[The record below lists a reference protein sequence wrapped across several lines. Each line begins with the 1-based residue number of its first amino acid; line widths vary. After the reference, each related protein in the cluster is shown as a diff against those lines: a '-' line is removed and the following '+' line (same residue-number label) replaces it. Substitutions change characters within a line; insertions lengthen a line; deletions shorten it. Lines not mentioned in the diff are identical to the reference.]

1 MQFFPRILLTALL
14 AGLLSGAVAT
24 VLHNLGTVPII
35 LQAET
40 YEQAA
45 EAHGHPAGA
54 PSAVAQAP
62 VPTPADTHAH
72 DDEGWSPADG
82 AERIGYTLLADL
94 LTGIGFALLLVSGF
108 ALRAPPGTAGG
119 APRDGSGAIGWRQ
132 GLFWGL
138 AGFAVFTL
146 APGLGLP
153 PELPGTEAAP
163 LAERQVWW
171 LAAAALTA
179 TALALI
185 AFTRHPG
192 WAVLAVLLLILPHL
206 AGAPQPAEHGALAPP
221 DLARRFAVTATV
233 TSLLF
238 WVVLGTAAGWLY
250 GRPARRMT

>member
-1 MQFFPRILLTALL
+1 MQSFPRILLTALL
-14 AGLLSGAVAT
+14 AGLLSGALAT

-40 YEQAA
+40 YERAA
-45 EAHGHPAGA
+45 EAPDHHTTAA
-54 PSAVAQAP
+54 PCQDHASAPLSQEAHA
-62 VPTPADTHAH
+62 AAHAH

-82 AERIGYTLLADL
+82 AERIAYTLLADL

-108 ALRAPPGTAGG
+108 ALRAPPGGD
-119 APRDGSGAIGWRQ
+119 RSIGWRQ

-153 PELPGTEAAP
+153 PELPGTESAP
-163 LAERQVWW
+163 LAERQLWW
-171 LAAAALTA
+171 LATAALTA

-185 AFTRHPG
+185 AFTRKPG
-192 WAVLAVLLLILPHL
+192 WAALAILLLLLPHL
-206 AGAPQPAEHGALAPP
+206 TGAPQPAEHAALAPP
-221 DLARRFAVTATV
+221 DLARRFLVTATA

-238 WVVLGTAAGWLY
+238 WAVLGTTAGWLY
-250 GRPARRMT
+250 GRPARQAA

>member
-45 EAHGHPAGA
+45 EAPAHHATTA
-54 PSAVAQAP
+54 PSQDHASAP
-62 VPTPADTHAH
+62 LSQEAHAH

-82 AERIGYTLLADL
+82 AERVAYTLLADL

-108 ALRAPPGTAGG
+108 ALRAPPGGD
-119 APRDGSGAIGWRQ
+119 RSIGWRQ

-163 LAERQVWW
+163 LAERQLWW
-171 LAAAALTA
+171 LATAALTA

-185 AFTRHPG
+185 AFTRKPG
-192 WAVLAVLLLILPHL
+192 WAALAILLLLLPHL
-206 AGAPQPAEHGALAPP
+206 VGAPQPVEHAALAPP
-221 DLARRFAVTATV
+221 DLARRFLVTATA

-238 WVVLGTAAGWLY
+238 WAVLGTTAGWLY
-250 GRPARRMT
+250 GRPARHAA

>member
-40 YEQAA
+40 YEQTA
-45 EAHGHPAGA
+45 EAPAHHATTALSQDHASA
-54 PSAVAQAP
+54 PLSQEA
-62 VPTPADTHAH
+62 HAH

-82 AERIGYTLLADL
+82 AERVAYTLLADL

-108 ALRAPPGTAGG
+108 ALRAPPGGD
-119 APRDGSGAIGWRQ
+119 RSIGWRQ

-163 LAERQVWW
+163 LAERQLWW
-171 LAAAALTA
+171 LATAALTA

-185 AFTRHPG
+185 AFTRKPG
-192 WAVLAVLLLILPHL
+192 WAALAILLLLLPHL
-206 AGAPQPAEHGALAPP
+206 VGAPQPAEHAALAPP
-221 DLARRFAVTATV
+221 DLARRFLVTATA

-238 WVVLGTAAGWLY
+238 WTVLGTTAGWLY
-250 GRPARRMT
+250 GRPARQAA